1 MNFFKNIET
10 LEELK
15 REYKKLALKL
25 HPDLNKDKDTTKDF
39 QEMQCEYEKVF
50 EMVKNIRRNEKGEKY
65 TKETSETME
74 EFKDVIDKIIHF
86 KNVNIEIIGTWI
98 WLTGDTK
105 TYKDIIK
112 ELGFRWSKNKIAWYY
127 HKDEFRKRSNKVL
140 SLDDIREKFGSEKV
154 QNTYQYE
161 LA

>member
-1 MNFFKNIET
+1 MKFFKNIET

-25 HPDLNKDKDTTKDF
+25 HPDLNQDRDTTKDF
-39 QEMQCEYEKVF
+39 QEMQSEYEKVF

-86 KNVNIEIIGTWI
+86 KNVNIEIIGSWI

-105 TYKDIIK
+105 TYKETIK

-127 HKDEFRKRSNKVL
+127 HKDEYRKRSNKIF

-154 QNTYQYE
+154 QNTYQLE